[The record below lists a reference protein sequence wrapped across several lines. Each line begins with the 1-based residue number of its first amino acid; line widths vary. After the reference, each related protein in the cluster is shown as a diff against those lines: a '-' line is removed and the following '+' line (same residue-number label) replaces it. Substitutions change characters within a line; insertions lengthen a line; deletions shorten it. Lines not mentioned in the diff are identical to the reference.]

1 MKTKQNKKKSREFRS
16 RLFYKNKMYFIASVI
31 MTIVMSFLNLMISW
45 LIQQIMDSMAN
56 QNMQSVVRCAWIA
69 ASVVIA
75 YTVANAVYRAVY
87 PRFLQRAM
95 QQYRDYAFSRLT
107 QKSLRSF
114 SKEGTALYVSALTN
128 DCTSIENNYLAATFT
143 LIELLF
149 CFLGALIMM
158 LYYSPVMLVLAVA
171 LSFLPVAV
179 SMTAGN
185 RLTEQEKEISKK
197 NERFVS
203 IVNELLSGFPVIKS
217 FRAEAQASRLFSQR
231 NEQAEEAK
239 KNKRRTEQ
247 LISLLANDAGI
258 IAQMGIFLAG
268 AWLAISGKGVTAGVV
283 IVFVQLMNYILNPI
297 SQVPLLWS
305 NRKAAIALMEKLSDA
320 LSENVR
326 EEGREK
332 LNGFSEK
339 IEVKDLT
346 YGYEPESPVLK
357 DLDVQFD
364 AGKSYAIVGGSGSGK
379 STLLNLLM
387 GSSSNYQGEICI
399 DGVSIKN
406 IESESLYQ
414 LMTSVQQNVF
424 VFNDTIRNNV
434 TMFHEFPDKEVTLA
448 LERSGL
454 SEFIE
459 KRGEDFVCG
468 ENGANLSGGERQ
480 RISIARALLR
490 KSPILLVDE
499 ATAALD
505 AATARAVS
513 FSILNLVGM
522 TRIVVTHRLE
532 EAILRR
538 YDKILVMK
546 NGTICE
552 QEISIRLCS
561 RKDNFILCF
570 RLRTEEDNSWC
581 YSSWISQYLQQHEG
595 EWISRAGHLE
605 QVFSK

>member
-1 MKTKQNKKKSREFRS
+1 MKTKQNKKKNREFIHQ
-16 RLFYKNKMYFIASVI
+16 LYYKNRINFIV
-31 MTIVMSFLNLMISW
+31 TIILTIAMSSLNLMISW
-45 LIQQIMDSMAN
+45 LIQQIMDCTAN
-56 QNMQSVVRCAWIA
+56 QDMQALVRSAWIVIIV
-69 ASVVIA
+69 VVI
-75 YTVANAVYRAVY
+75 YTIANVMYRAVY

-217 FRAEAQASRLFSQR
+217 FRAETQASRLFSQR

-346 YGYEPESPVLK
+346 YGYEQESSVLK

-459 KRGEDFVCG
+459 KRGEEFVCG

-552 QEISIRLCS
+552 QG
-561 RKDNFILCF
+561 NFDTLMQQKGQF
-570 RLRTEEDNSWC
+570 
-581 YSSWISQYLQQHEG
+581 YSLFQIAH
-595 EWISRAGHLE
+595 
-605 QVFSK
+605 

>member
-1 MKTKQNKKKSREFRS
+1 MKQNKKKSREFKR
-16 RLFYKNKMYFIASVI
+16 RLFYKNKMCFIASVI

-143 LIELLF
+143 LIEFLF

-217 FRAEAQASRLFSQR
+217 FRAETQASRLFSQR

-346 YGYEPESPVLK
+346 YGYEPESHVLK

-552 QEISIRLCS
+552 QG
-561 RKDNFILCF
+561 NFNTLMQQKGQF
-570 RLRTEEDNSWC
+570 
-581 YSSWISQYLQQHEG
+581 YSLFQIAH
-595 EWISRAGHLE
+595 
-605 QVFSK
+605 

>member
-1 MKTKQNKKKSREFRS
+1 MKTKQNKKKNREFIHQ
-16 RLFYKNKMYFIASVI
+16 LYYKNRINFIV
-31 MTIVMSFLNLMISW
+31 TIILTIAMSSLNLMISW
-45 LIQQIMDSMAN
+45 LIQQIMDCTAN
-56 QNMQSVVRCAWIA
+56 QDMQALVRSAWIVIIV
-69 ASVVIA
+69 VVI
-75 YTVANAVYRAVY
+75 YTIANVMYRAVY

-95 QQYRDYAFSRLT
+95 QQYRNYAFSRLT

-217 FRAEAQASRLFSQR
+217 FRAETQASRLFSQR

-459 KRGEDFVCG
+459 KRGEEFVCG

-552 QEISIRLCS
+552 QG
-561 RKDNFILCF
+561 NFDTLMQQKGQF
-570 RLRTEEDNSWC
+570 
-581 YSSWISQYLQQHEG
+581 YSLFQIAH
-595 EWISRAGHLE
+595 
-605 QVFSK
+605 

>member
-1 MKTKQNKKKSREFRS
+1 MKTKQNKKKSREFTHQ
-16 RLFYKNKMYFIASVI
+16 LYYKNRINFIV
-31 MTIVMSFLNLMISW
+31 TIILTIAMSSINLMISW

-75 YTVANAVYRAVY
+75 YTVSNAVYRAVY

-203 IVNELLSGFPVIKS
+203 IVNELISGFPVIKS

-459 KRGEDFVCG
+459 KRGEEFVCG

-552 QEISIRLCS
+552 QGKFDTLMQQ
-561 RKDNFILCF
+561 KGQF
-570 RLRTEEDNSWC
+570 
-581 YSSWISQYLQQHEG
+581 YSLFQIAH
-595 EWISRAGHLE
+595 
-605 QVFSK
+605 

>member
-1 MKTKQNKKKSREFRS
+1 MKTKQNKKKNREFIHQ
-16 RLFYKNKMYFIASVI
+16 LYYKNRINFIV
-31 MTIVMSFLNLMISW
+31 TIILTIAMSSLNLMISW
-45 LIQQIMDSMAN
+45 LIQQIMDCTAN
-56 QNMQSVVRCAWIA
+56 QDMQALVRSAWIVIIV
-69 ASVVIA
+69 VVI
-75 YTVANAVYRAVY
+75 YTIANVMYRAVY

-217 FRAEAQASRLFSQR
+217 FRAETQASRLFSQR

-346 YGYEPESPVLK
+346 YGYELESPVLK

-459 KRGEDFVCG
+459 KRGEEFVCG

-552 QEISIRLCS
+552 QGKFDTLMQQ
-561 RKDNFILCF
+561 KGQF
-570 RLRTEEDNSWC
+570 
-581 YSSWISQYLQQHEG
+581 YSLFQIAH
-595 EWISRAGHLE
+595 
-605 QVFSK
+605 

>member
-1 MKTKQNKKKSREFRS
+1 MKQNKKKSREFIHQ
-16 RLFYKNKMYFIASVI
+16 LYYKNRMNFIVAI
-31 MTIVMSFLNLMISW
+31 ILTIAMSSLNLMISW
-45 LIQQIMDSMAN
+45 LIQQIMDCTAN
-56 QNMQSVVRCAWIA
+56 QDMQALVRSAWIA

-75 YTVANAVYRAVY
+75 YTVSNAVYRAVY

-158 LYYSPVMLVLAVA
+158 LYYSPMMLVLAVA

-346 YGYEPESPVLK
+346 YGYEPESHVLK

-434 TMFHEFPDKEVTLA
+434 TMFHEFSDKEVTLA

-454 SEFIE
+454 SELIE

-552 QEISIRLCS
+552 QG
-561 RKDNFILCF
+561 NFDTLMQQKGQFYSLF
-570 RLRTEEDNSWC
+570 R
-581 YSSWISQYLQQHEG
+581 IAH
-595 EWISRAGHLE
+595 
-605 QVFSK
+605 

>member
-1 MKTKQNKKKSREFRS
+1 MKQNKKKSREFRC
-16 RLFYKNKMYFIASVI
+16 RLFYKNKMCFIASVI

-56 QNMQSVVRCAWIA
+56 QNMQSAVRCAWIA

-128 DCTSIENNYLAATFT
+128 DCTSIENNYLTATFT

-217 FRAEAQASRLFSQR
+217 FRAETQASHLFSQR

-552 QEISIRLCS
+552 QG
-561 RKDNFILCF
+561 NFDTLMQQKGQF
-570 RLRTEEDNSWC
+570 
-581 YSSWISQYLQQHEG
+581 YSLFQIAH
-595 EWISRAGHLE
+595 
-605 QVFSK
+605 

>member
-1 MKTKQNKKKSREFRS
+1 MKQNKKKSREFRR
-16 RLFYKNKMYFIASVI
+16 RLFYKNKMCFIASVI

-56 QNMQSVVRCAWIA
+56 QNMQAVVRCAWIA

-149 CFLGALIMM
+149 CFWGALIMM

-179 SMTAGN
+179 SMKAGN

-217 FRAEAQASRLFSQR
+217 FRAETQASRLFSQR

-268 AWLAISGKGVTAGVV
+268 AWLAISNKGVTAGVV

-387 GSSSNYQGEICI
+387 GSSSNYRGEICI

-424 VFNDTIRNNV
+424 IFNDTIRNNV
-434 TMFHEFPDKEVTLA
+434 TMFHEFPDREVTLA

-552 QEISIRLCS
+552 QG
-561 RKDNFILCF
+561 NFDTLMQQKGQF
-570 RLRTEEDNSWC
+570 
-581 YSSWISQYLQQHEG
+581 YSLFQIAH
-595 EWISRAGHLE
+595 
-605 QVFSK
+605 

>member
-1 MKTKQNKKKSREFRS
+1 MKQNKKKSREFRR
-16 RLFYKNKMYFIASVI
+16 RLFYKNKICFIASVI

-45 LIQQIMDSMAN
+45 LIQQIMDCTAN
-56 QNMQSVVRCAWIA
+56 QDMQALVRSAWIA
-69 ASVVIA
+69 VSVVIA

-128 DCTSIENNYLAATFT
+128 DCTSIENNYLASTFT

-158 LYYSPVMLVLAVA
+158 LYYSPMMLVLAVA

-217 FRAEAQASRLFSQR
+217 FRAETQASRLFSQR

-346 YGYEPESPVLK
+346 YGYEPESHVLK

-434 TMFHEFPDKEVTLA
+434 TMFHEFSDKEVTLA

-454 SEFIE
+454 SELIE

-552 QEISIRLCS
+552 QG
-561 RKDNFILCF
+561 NFDTLMQQKGQF
-570 RLRTEEDNSWC
+570 
-581 YSSWISQYLQQHEG
+581 YSLFQIAH
-595 EWISRAGHLE
+595 
-605 QVFSK
+605 

>member
-1 MKTKQNKKKSREFRS
+1 MKQNKKKSREFRR
-16 RLFYKNKMYFIASVI
+16 RLFYKNKMCFIASVI

-56 QNMQSVVRCAWIA
+56 QNMQSAVRCAWIA

-143 LIELLF
+143 LIEFLF

-197 NERFVS
+197 NEHFVS

-217 FRAEAQASRLFSQR
+217 FRAETQASRLFSQR

-268 AWLAISGKGVTAGVV
+268 AWLAISNKGVTAGVV

-346 YGYEPESPVLK
+346 YGYEPESHVLK

-414 LMTSVQQNVF
+414 LMISVQQNVF

-505 AATARAVS
+505 AAAARAVS

-552 QEISIRLCS
+552 QG
-561 RKDNFILCF
+561 NFDTLMQQKGQF
-570 RLRTEEDNSWC
+570 
-581 YSSWISQYLQQHEG
+581 YSLFQIAH
-595 EWISRAGHLE
+595 
-605 QVFSK
+605 

>member
-1 MKTKQNKKKSREFRS
+1 MKQNKKKSREFKR
-16 RLFYKNKMYFIASVI
+16 RLFYKNKMCFIASVI

-143 LIELLF
+143 LIEFLF

-217 FRAEAQASRLFSQR
+217 FRAETQASRLFSQR
-231 NEQAEEAK
+231 NEQAEEAN

-346 YGYEPESPVLK
+346 YGYEPESHVLK

-552 QEISIRLCS
+552 QG
-561 RKDNFILCF
+561 NFDTLMQQKGQF
-570 RLRTEEDNSWC
+570 
-581 YSSWISQYLQQHEG
+581 YSLFQIAH
-595 EWISRAGHLE
+595 
-605 QVFSK
+605 

>member
-1 MKTKQNKKKSREFRS
+1 MKTKQNKKKNREFIHQ
-16 RLFYKNKMYFIASVI
+16 LYYKNRINFIV
-31 MTIVMSFLNLMISW
+31 TIILTIAMSSLNLMISW
-45 LIQQIMDSMAN
+45 LIQQIMDCTAN
-56 QNMQSVVRCAWIA
+56 QDMQALVRSAWIVIIV
-69 ASVVIA
+69 VVI
-75 YTVANAVYRAVY
+75 YTIANVMYRAVY

-217 FRAEAQASRLFSQR
+217 FRAETQASRLFSQR

-346 YGYEPESPVLK
+346 YVYEPESPVLK

-424 VFNDTIRNNV
+424 VFNNTIRNNV

-459 KRGEDFVCG
+459 KRGEEFVCG

-552 QEISIRLCS
+552 QG
-561 RKDNFILCF
+561 NFDTLMQQKGQF
-570 RLRTEEDNSWC
+570 
-581 YSSWISQYLQQHEG
+581 YSLFQIAH
-595 EWISRAGHLE
+595 
-605 QVFSK
+605 

>member
-1 MKTKQNKKKSREFRS
+1 MKTKQNKKKSREFTHQ
-16 RLFYKNKMYFIASVI
+16 LYYKNRINFIVAI
-31 MTIVMSFLNLMISW
+31 ILTIAMSSLNLMISW
-45 LIQQIMDSMAN
+45 LIQQIMDCTAN
-56 QNMQSVVRCAWIA
+56 QDMQALVRSAWIVIIV
-69 ASVVIA
+69 VVI
-75 YTVANAVYRAVY
+75 YTIANVMYRAVY

-158 LYYSPVMLVLAVA
+158 LYYSPMMLVLAVA

-185 RLTEQEKEISKK
+185 RLTEQEKEISEK

-217 FRAEAQASRLFSQR
+217 FRAETQASRLFSQR

-332 LNGFSEK
+332 INGFSEK

-346 YGYEPESPVLK
+346 YGYEPESHVLK

-454 SEFIE
+454 SELIE

-552 QEISIRLCS
+552 QG
-561 RKDNFILCF
+561 NFDTLMQQKGQF
-570 RLRTEEDNSWC
+570 
-581 YSSWISQYLQQHEG
+581 YSLFQIAH
-595 EWISRAGHLE
+595 
-605 QVFSK
+605 

>member
-1 MKTKQNKKKSREFRS
+1 MKTKQNKKKNREFIHQ
-16 RLFYKNKMYFIASVI
+16 LYYKNRINFIV
-31 MTIVMSFLNLMISW
+31 TIILTIAMSSLNLMISW
-45 LIQQIMDSMAN
+45 LIQQIMDCTAN
-56 QNMQSVVRCAWIA
+56 QDMQALVRSAWIVIIV
-69 ASVVIA
+69 VVI
-75 YTVANAVYRAVY
+75 YTIANVMYRAVY

-346 YGYEPESPVLK
+346 YGYEPESHVLK

-434 TMFHEFPDKEVTLA
+434 TMFHEFSDKEVTLA

-459 KRGEDFVCG
+459 KRGEEFVCG

-552 QEISIRLCS
+552 QG
-561 RKDNFILCF
+561 NFDTLMQQKGQF
-570 RLRTEEDNSWC
+570 
-581 YSSWISQYLQQHEG
+581 YSLFQIAH
-595 EWISRAGHLE
+595 
-605 QVFSK
+605 

>member
-1 MKTKQNKKKSREFRS
+1 MKQNKKKSREFRR
-16 RLFYKNKMYFIASVI
+16 RLFYKNKMCFIASVI

-56 QNMQSVVRCAWIA
+56 QNMQAVVRCAWIA

-149 CFLGALIMM
+149 CFWGALIMM

-179 SMTAGN
+179 SMKAGN

-268 AWLAISGKGVTAGVV
+268 AWLAISNKGVTAGVV

-346 YGYEPESPVLK
+346 YGYEPESHVLK

-552 QEISIRLCS
+552 QG
-561 RKDNFILCF
+561 NFDTLMQQKGQF
-570 RLRTEEDNSWC
+570 
-581 YSSWISQYLQQHEG
+581 YSLFQIAH
-595 EWISRAGHLE
+595 
-605 QVFSK
+605 

>member
-1 MKTKQNKKKSREFRS
+1 MKTKQNKKKNREFIHQ
-16 RLFYKNKMYFIASVI
+16 LYYKNRINFIV
-31 MTIVMSFLNLMISW
+31 TIILTIAMSSLNLMISW
-45 LIQQIMDSMAN
+45 LIQQIMDCTAN
-56 QNMQSVVRCAWIA
+56 QDMQALVRSAWIVIIV
-69 ASVVIA
+69 VVI
-75 YTVANAVYRAVY
+75 YTIANVMYRAVY

-217 FRAEAQASRLFSQR
+217 FRAETQASRLFSRR

-434 TMFHEFPDKEVTLA
+434 TMFHEFSDKEVTLA

-552 QEISIRLCS
+552 QG
-561 RKDNFILCF
+561 NFDTLMQQKGQF
-570 RLRTEEDNSWC
+570 
-581 YSSWISQYLQQHEG
+581 YSLFQIAH
-595 EWISRAGHLE
+595 
-605 QVFSK
+605 

>member
-1 MKTKQNKKKSREFRS
+1 MKTKQNKKKNRGFIHQ
-16 RLFYKNKMYFIASVI
+16 LYYKNRINFIV
-31 MTIVMSFLNLMISW
+31 TIILTIAMSSLNLMISW
-45 LIQQIMDSMAN
+45 LIQQIMDCTAN
-56 QNMQSVVRCAWIA
+56 QDMQALVRSAWIVIIV
-69 ASVVIA
+69 VVI
-75 YTVANAVYRAVY
+75 YTIANVMYRAVY

-217 FRAEAQASRLFSQR
+217 FRAETQASRLFSQR

-459 KRGEDFVCG
+459 KRGEEFVCG

-552 QEISIRLCS
+552 QG
-561 RKDNFILCF
+561 NFDTLMQQKGQF
-570 RLRTEEDNSWC
+570 
-581 YSSWISQYLQQHEG
+581 YSLFQIAH
-595 EWISRAGHLE
+595 
-605 QVFSK
+605 

>member
-1 MKTKQNKKKSREFRS
+1 MKTKQSKKKSREFIH
-16 RLFYKNKMYFIASVI
+16 RLYYKNRINFIV
-31 MTIVMSFLNLMISW
+31 TIILTIAMSSLNLMISW
-45 LIQQIMDSMAN
+45 LIQQIMDCTAN
-56 QNMQSVVRCAWIA
+56 QDMQALVRSAWIVIIV
-69 ASVVIA
+69 VVI
-75 YTVANAVYRAVY
+75 YTIANVMYRAVY

-158 LYYSPVMLVLAVA
+158 LYYSPMMLVLAVA

-217 FRAEAQASRLFSQR
+217 FRAETQASRLFSQR

-459 KRGEDFVCG
+459 KRGEEFVCG

-552 QEISIRLCS
+552 QG
-561 RKDNFILCF
+561 NFDTLMQQKGQF
-570 RLRTEEDNSWC
+570 
-581 YSSWISQYLQQHEG
+581 YSLFQIAH
-595 EWISRAGHLE
+595 
-605 QVFSK
+605 

>member
-1 MKTKQNKKKSREFRS
+1 MKTKQNKKKSREFIHQ
-16 RLFYKNKMYFIASVI
+16 LYYKNRINFIV
-31 MTIVMSFLNLMISW
+31 TIILTIAMSSLNLMISW
-45 LIQQIMDSMAN
+45 LIQQIMDCTAN
-56 QNMQSVVRCAWIA
+56 QDMQALVRSAWIA

-217 FRAEAQASRLFSQR
+217 FRAETQASRLFSQR

-332 LNGFSEK
+332 INGFSEK

-346 YGYEPESPVLK
+346 YGYEPESHVLK

-434 TMFHEFPDKEVTLA
+434 TMFHEFSDKEVTLA

-454 SEFIE
+454 SELIE

-552 QEISIRLCS
+552 QG
-561 RKDNFILCF
+561 NFDTLMQQKGQF
-570 RLRTEEDNSWC
+570 
-581 YSSWISQYLQQHEG
+581 YSLFQIAH
-595 EWISRAGHLE
+595 
-605 QVFSK
+605 

>member
-1 MKTKQNKKKSREFRS
+1 MKQNKKKSREFKR
-16 RLFYKNKMYFIASVI
+16 RLFYKNKMCFIASVI

-143 LIELLF
+143 LIEFLF

-217 FRAEAQASRLFSQR
+217 FRAETQASRLFSQR

-346 YGYEPESPVLK
+346 YGYEPESHVLK

-448 LERSGL
+448 LEHSGL

-552 QEISIRLCS
+552 QG
-561 RKDNFILCF
+561 NFDTLMQQKGQF
-570 RLRTEEDNSWC
+570 
-581 YSSWISQYLQQHEG
+581 YSLFQIAH
-595 EWISRAGHLE
+595 
-605 QVFSK
+605 

>member
-1 MKTKQNKKKSREFRS
+1 MKTKQNKKKNREFIHQ
-16 RLFYKNKMYFIASVI
+16 LYYKNRINFIVAI
-31 MTIVMSFLNLMISW
+31 ILTIAMSSLNLMISW
-45 LIQQIMDSMAN
+45 LIQQIMDCTAN
-56 QNMQSVVRCAWIA
+56 QDMQALVRSAWIA

-217 FRAEAQASRLFSQR
+217 FRAETQASRLFSQR

-459 KRGEDFVCG
+459 KRGEEFVCG

-552 QEISIRLCS
+552 QGKFDTLMQQ
-561 RKDNFILCF
+561 KGQF
-570 RLRTEEDNSWC
+570 
-581 YSSWISQYLQQHEG
+581 YSLFQIAH
-595 EWISRAGHLE
+595 
-605 QVFSK
+605 

>member
-1 MKTKQNKKKSREFRS
+1 MKQNKKKSREFRC
-16 RLFYKNKMYFIASVI
+16 RLFYKNKMCFIASVI

-56 QNMQSVVRCAWIA
+56 QNMQAVVRCAWIA

-143 LIELLF
+143 LIEFLF

-217 FRAEAQASRLFSQR
+217 FRAETQASRLFSQR
-231 NEQAEEAK
+231 NEQTEEAK

-268 AWLAISGKGVTAGVV
+268 AWLAISNKGVTAGVV

-346 YGYEPESPVLK
+346 YGYEPESHVLK

-387 GSSSNYQGEICI
+387 GSSSNYRGEICI

-424 VFNDTIRNNV
+424 IFNDTIRNNV
-434 TMFHEFPDKEVTLA
+434 TMFHEFPDREVTLA

-552 QEISIRLCS
+552 QG
-561 RKDNFILCF
+561 NFDTLMQQKGQF
-570 RLRTEEDNSWC
+570 
-581 YSSWISQYLQQHEG
+581 YSLFQIAH
-595 EWISRAGHLE
+595 
-605 QVFSK
+605 

>member
-1 MKTKQNKKKSREFRS
+1 MKQNKKKSREFKR
-16 RLFYKNKMYFIASVI
+16 RLFYKNKMCFIASVI

-143 LIELLF
+143 LIEFLF

-268 AWLAISGKGVTAGVV
+268 AWLAISNKGVTAGVV

-332 LNGFSEK
+332 LNVFSEK

-399 DGVSIKN
+399 DSVSIKN

-434 TMFHEFPDKEVTLA
+434 TMFHEFSDKEVTLA

-490 KSPILLVDE
+490 KSPIILVDE

-505 AATARAVS
+505 VATARAVS

-552 QEISIRLCS
+552 QG
-561 RKDNFILCF
+561 NFDTLMQQKGQF
-570 RLRTEEDNSWC
+570 
-581 YSSWISQYLQQHEG
+581 YSLFQIAH
-595 EWISRAGHLE
+595 
-605 QVFSK
+605 

>member
-1 MKTKQNKKKSREFRS
+1 MKQNKKKSREFRR
-16 RLFYKNKMYFIASVI
+16 RLFYKNKICFIASVI

-56 QNMQSVVRCAWIA
+56 QNMQSAVRCAWIA
-69 ASVVIA
+69 VSVVIA

-149 CFLGALIMM
+149 CFWGALIMM

-217 FRAEAQASRLFSQR
+217 FRAETQASRLFSQR

-459 KRGEDFVCG
+459 KRGEEFVCG

-552 QEISIRLCS
+552 QG
-561 RKDNFILCF
+561 NFDTLMQQKGQF
-570 RLRTEEDNSWC
+570 
-581 YSSWISQYLQQHEG
+581 YSLFQIAH
-595 EWISRAGHLE
+595 
-605 QVFSK
+605 

>member
-1 MKTKQNKKKSREFRS
+1 MKQNKKKSREFKR
-16 RLFYKNKMYFIASVI
+16 RLFYKNKMCFIASVI

-56 QNMQSVVRCAWIA
+56 QNMQSAVRCAWIA

-179 SMTAGN
+179 SMKAGN

-197 NERFVS
+197 NEHFVS

-217 FRAEAQASRLFSQR
+217 FRAETQASRLFSQR

-239 KNKRRTEQ
+239 KSKRRTEQ

-399 DGVSIKN
+399 DGVSIKS

-434 TMFHEFPDKEVTLA
+434 TMFHEFSDKEVTLA

-505 AATARAVS
+505 VATARAVS

-552 QEISIRLCS
+552 QG
-561 RKDNFILCF
+561 NFDTLMQQKGQF
-570 RLRTEEDNSWC
+570 
-581 YSSWISQYLQQHEG
+581 YSLFQIAH
-595 EWISRAGHLE
+595 
-605 QVFSK
+605 

>member
-1 MKTKQNKKKSREFRS
+1 MKTKQNKKKNREFIHQ
-16 RLFYKNKMYFIASVI
+16 LYYKNRINFIV
-31 MTIVMSFLNLMISW
+31 TIILTIAMSSLNLMISW
-45 LIQQIMDSMAN
+45 LIQQIMDCTAN
-56 QNMQSVVRCAWIA
+56 QDMQALVRSAWIVIIV
-69 ASVVIA
+69 VVI
-75 YTVANAVYRAVY
+75 YTIANVMYRAVY

-107 QKSLRSF
+107 QKILRSF

-217 FRAEAQASRLFSQR
+217 FRAETQASRLFSQR

-459 KRGEDFVCG
+459 KRGEEFVCG

-552 QEISIRLCS
+552 QG
-561 RKDNFILCF
+561 NFDTLMQQKGQF
-570 RLRTEEDNSWC
+570 
-581 YSSWISQYLQQHEG
+581 YSLFQIAH
-595 EWISRAGHLE
+595 
-605 QVFSK
+605 

>member
-1 MKTKQNKKKSREFRS
+1 MKTKQNKKKSREFIHQ
-16 RLFYKNKMYFIASVI
+16 LYYKNRINFIV
-31 MTIVMSFLNLMISW
+31 TIILTIAMSSLNLMISW
-45 LIQQIMDSMAN
+45 LIQQIMDCTAN
-56 QNMQSVVRCAWIA
+56 QDMQALVRSAWIVIIV
-69 ASVVIA
+69 VVI
-75 YTVANAVYRAVY
+75 YTIANAMYRAIY
-87 PRFLQRAM
+87 PKFLQRAM

-217 FRAEAQASRLFSQR
+217 FRAETQASRLFSQR

-332 LNGFSEK
+332 INGFSEK

-346 YGYEPESPVLK
+346 YGYEPESHVLK

-387 GSSSNYQGEICI
+387 GSSSNYQGKICI

-532 EAILRR
+532 EAILHR

-552 QEISIRLCS
+552 QG
-561 RKDNFILCF
+561 NFDTLMQQKGQF
-570 RLRTEEDNSWC
+570 
-581 YSSWISQYLQQHEG
+581 YSLFQIAH
-595 EWISRAGHLE
+595 
-605 QVFSK
+605 

>member
-1 MKTKQNKKKSREFRS
+1 MKTKQNKKKNREFIHQ
-16 RLFYKNKMYFIASVI
+16 LYYKNRINFIV
-31 MTIVMSFLNLMISW
+31 TIILTIAMSSLNLMISW
-45 LIQQIMDSMAN
+45 LIQQIMDCTAN
-56 QNMQSVVRCAWIA
+56 QDMQALVRSAWIVIIV
-69 ASVVIA
+69 VVI
-75 YTVANAVYRAVY
+75 YTIANVMYRAVY

-143 LIELLF
+143 LIEFLF

-217 FRAEAQASRLFSQR
+217 FRAETQASRLFSQR

-346 YGYEPESPVLK
+346 YGYEPESHVLK

-552 QEISIRLCS
+552 QG
-561 RKDNFILCF
+561 NFDTLMQQKGQF
-570 RLRTEEDNSWC
+570 
-581 YSSWISQYLQQHEG
+581 YSLFQIAH
-595 EWISRAGHLE
+595 
-605 QVFSK
+605 

>member
-1 MKTKQNKKKSREFRS
+1 MKQNKKKSREFKR
-16 RLFYKNKMYFIASVI
+16 RLFYKNKMCFIASVI

-149 CFLGALIMM
+149 CFWGALIMM

-179 SMTAGN
+179 SMKAGN

-217 FRAEAQASRLFSQR
+217 FRAETQASRLFSQR

-268 AWLAISGKGVTAGVV
+268 AWLAISNKGVTAGVV

-346 YGYEPESPVLK
+346 YGYEPESHVLK

-552 QEISIRLCS
+552 QG
-561 RKDNFILCF
+561 NFDTLMQQKGQF
-570 RLRTEEDNSWC
+570 
-581 YSSWISQYLQQHEG
+581 YSLFQIAH
-595 EWISRAGHLE
+595 
-605 QVFSK
+605 

>member
-1 MKTKQNKKKSREFRS
+1 MKTKQNKKKNREFIHQ
-16 RLFYKNKMYFIASVI
+16 LYYKNRINFIV
-31 MTIVMSFLNLMISW
+31 TIILTIAMSSLNLMISW
-45 LIQQIMDSMAN
+45 LIQQIMDCTAN
-56 QNMQSVVRCAWIA
+56 QDMQALVRSAWIVIIV
-69 ASVVIA
+69 VVI
-75 YTVANAVYRAVY
+75 YTIANVMYRAVY

-149 CFLGALIMM
+149 CFWGALIMM

-179 SMTAGN
+179 SMKAGN

-268 AWLAISGKGVTAGVV
+268 AWLAISNKGVTAGVV

-332 LNGFSEK
+332 LNVFSEK

-399 DGVSIKN
+399 DSVSIKN

-434 TMFHEFPDKEVTLA
+434 TMFHEFSDKEVTLA

-459 KRGEDFVCG
+459 KRGEEFVCG

-490 KSPILLVDE
+490 KSPIILVDE

-552 QEISIRLCS
+552 QG
-561 RKDNFILCF
+561 NFDTLMQQKGQF
-570 RLRTEEDNSWC
+570 
-581 YSSWISQYLQQHEG
+581 YSLFQIAH
-595 EWISRAGHLE
+595 
-605 QVFSK
+605 

>member
-1 MKTKQNKKKSREFRS
+1 MKQNKKKSREFRR
-16 RLFYKNKMYFIASVI
+16 RLFYKNKMCFIASVI

-56 QNMQSVVRCAWIA
+56 QNMQSAVRCAWIA

-143 LIELLF
+143 LIEFLF

-179 SMTAGN
+179 SMKAGN

-217 FRAEAQASRLFSQR
+217 FRAETQASRLFSQR

-332 LNGFSEK
+332 LNVFSEK

-399 DGVSIKN
+399 DSVSIKN

-434 TMFHEFPDKEVTLA
+434 TMFHEFSDKEVTLA

-490 KSPILLVDE
+490 KSPIILVDE

-552 QEISIRLCS
+552 QG
-561 RKDNFILCF
+561 NFDTLMQQKGQF
-570 RLRTEEDNSWC
+570 
-581 YSSWISQYLQQHEG
+581 YSLFQIAH
-595 EWISRAGHLE
+595 
-605 QVFSK
+605 

>member
-1 MKTKQNKKKSREFRS
+1 MKQNKKKSREFIHQ
-16 RLFYKNKMYFIASVI
+16 LYYKNRMNFIV
-31 MTIVMSFLNLMISW
+31 TIILTIAMSSLNLMISW

-75 YTVANAVYRAVY
+75 YTVANAVHRAVY

-114 SKEGTALYVSALTN
+114 SKESTALYVSALTN

-197 NERFVS
+197 NEHFVS

-217 FRAEAQASRLFSQR
+217 FRAETQASRLFSQR

-247 LISLLANDAGI
+247 MISLLANDAGI

-346 YGYEPESPVLK
+346 YGYEPESHVLK

-552 QEISIRLCS
+552 QG
-561 RKDNFILCF
+561 NFDTLMQQKGQF
-570 RLRTEEDNSWC
+570 
-581 YSSWISQYLQQHEG
+581 YSLFQIAH
-595 EWISRAGHLE
+595 
-605 QVFSK
+605 

>member
-1 MKTKQNKKKSREFRS
+1 MKTKQNKKKNREFIHQ
-16 RLFYKNKMYFIASVI
+16 LYYKNRINFIV
-31 MTIVMSFLNLMISW
+31 TIILTIAMSSLNLMISW
-45 LIQQIMDSMAN
+45 LIQQIMDCTAN
-56 QNMQSVVRCAWIA
+56 QDMQALVRSAWIVIIV
-69 ASVVIA
+69 VVI
-75 YTVANAVYRAVY
+75 YTIANVMYRAVY

-217 FRAEAQASRLFSQR
+217 FRAETQASRLFSQR

-434 TMFHEFPDKEVTLA
+434 TRFHEFPDKEVTLA

-459 KRGEDFVCG
+459 KRGEEFVCG

-552 QEISIRLCS
+552 QG
-561 RKDNFILCF
+561 NFDTLMQQKGQF
-570 RLRTEEDNSWC
+570 
-581 YSSWISQYLQQHEG
+581 YSLFQIAH
-595 EWISRAGHLE
+595 
-605 QVFSK
+605 

>member
-1 MKTKQNKKKSREFRS
+1 MKQNKKKSREFRR
-16 RLFYKNKMYFIASVI
+16 RLFYKNKMCFIASVI

-95 QQYRDYAFSRLT
+95 QQYRDYTFLRLT

-185 RLTEQEKEISKK
+185 RLAEQEKEISKK
-197 NERFVS
+197 NEHFVS

-217 FRAEAQASRLFSQR
+217 FRAETQASRLFSKR

-399 DGVSIKN
+399 DSVSIKN

-434 TMFHEFPDKEVTLA
+434 TMFHEFPDREVTLA

-538 YDKILVMK
+538 YDKIFVMK

-552 QEISIRLCS
+552 QG
-561 RKDNFILCF
+561 NFDTLMQQKGQF
-570 RLRTEEDNSWC
+570 
-581 YSSWISQYLQQHEG
+581 YSLFQIAH
-595 EWISRAGHLE
+595 
-605 QVFSK
+605 

>member
-1 MKTKQNKKKSREFRS
+1 MKTKQNKKKSREFTHQ
-16 RLFYKNKMYFIASVI
+16 LYYKNRINFIV
-31 MTIVMSFLNLMISW
+31 TIILTIAMSSINLMISW

-75 YTVANAVYRAVY
+75 YTVSNAVYRAVY

-143 LIELLF
+143 LIEFLF

-171 LSFLPVAV
+171 LSFLPMAV

-217 FRAEAQASRLFSQR
+217 FRAETQASRLFSQR

-346 YGYEPESPVLK
+346 YGYEPESHVLK

-552 QEISIRLCS
+552 QGKFDTLMQQ
-561 RKDNFILCF
+561 KGQF
-570 RLRTEEDNSWC
+570 
-581 YSSWISQYLQQHEG
+581 YSLFQIAH
-595 EWISRAGHLE
+595 
-605 QVFSK
+605 

>member
-1 MKTKQNKKKSREFRS
+1 MKQNKKKSREFRR
-16 RLFYKNKMYFIASVI
+16 RLFYKNKMCFIASVI

-56 QNMQSVVRCAWIA
+56 QNMQSAVRCAWIA

-143 LIELLF
+143 LIEFLF

-217 FRAEAQASRLFSQR
+217 FRAETQASRLFSKR

-283 IVFVQLMNYILNPI
+283 IVFVQLMNYILKPI

-339 IEVKDLT
+339 IEMKNLT

-399 DGVSIKN
+399 DSVSIKN

-434 TMFHEFPDKEVTLA
+434 TMFHEFSDKEVTLA

-552 QEISIRLCS
+552 QG
-561 RKDNFILCF
+561 NFDTLMQQKGQF
-570 RLRTEEDNSWC
+570 
-581 YSSWISQYLQQHEG
+581 YSLFQIAH
-595 EWISRAGHLE
+595 
-605 QVFSK
+605 

>member
-1 MKTKQNKKKSREFRS
+1 MKTKQNKKKNREFIHQ
-16 RLFYKNKMYFIASVI
+16 LYYKNRINFIVAI
-31 MTIVMSFLNLMISW
+31 ILTIAMSSLNLMISW
-45 LIQQIMDSMAN
+45 LIQQIMDCTAN
-56 QNMQSVVRCAWIA
+56 QDMQALVRSAWIA

-217 FRAEAQASRLFSQR
+217 FRAETQASRLFSQR

-332 LNGFSEK
+332 INGFSEK

-346 YGYEPESPVLK
+346 YGYEPESHVLK

-434 TMFHEFPDKEVTLA
+434 TMFHEFSDKEVTLA

-454 SEFIE
+454 SELIE

-552 QEISIRLCS
+552 QG
-561 RKDNFILCF
+561 NFDTLMQQKGQFYSLF
-570 RLRTEEDNSWC
+570 R
-581 YSSWISQYLQQHEG
+581 IAH
-595 EWISRAGHLE
+595 
-605 QVFSK
+605 

>member
-1 MKTKQNKKKSREFRS
+1 MKQNKKKSREFKR
-16 RLFYKNKMYFIASVI
+16 RLFYKNKMCFIASVI

-143 LIELLF
+143 LIEFLF

-217 FRAEAQASRLFSQR
+217 FRAETQASRLFSQR

-346 YGYEPESPVLK
+346 YGYEPESHVLK

-538 YDKILVMK
+538 YNKILVMK

-552 QEISIRLCS
+552 QG
-561 RKDNFILCF
+561 NFDTLMQQKGQF
-570 RLRTEEDNSWC
+570 
-581 YSSWISQYLQQHEG
+581 YSLFQIAH
-595 EWISRAGHLE
+595 
-605 QVFSK
+605 

>member
-1 MKTKQNKKKSREFRS
+1 MKQNKKKSREFRC
-16 RLFYKNKMYFIASVI
+16 RLFYKNKMCFIASVI

-56 QNMQSVVRCAWIA
+56 QNMQSAVRCAWIA

-179 SMTAGN
+179 SMKAGN

-268 AWLAISGKGVTAGVV
+268 AWLAISNKGVTAGVV

-399 DGVSIKN
+399 DSVSIKN

-424 VFNDTIRNNV
+424 IFNDTIRNNV
-434 TMFHEFPDKEVTLA
+434 TMFHEFSDKEVTLA

-532 EAILRR
+532 EAILRH

-552 QEISIRLCS
+552 QG
-561 RKDNFILCF
+561 NFDTLMQQKGQF
-570 RLRTEEDNSWC
+570 
-581 YSSWISQYLQQHEG
+581 YSLFQIAH
-595 EWISRAGHLE
+595 
-605 QVFSK
+605 

>member
-1 MKTKQNKKKSREFRS
+1 MKTKQNKKKNREFIHQ
-16 RLFYKNKMYFIASVI
+16 LYYKNRINFIV
-31 MTIVMSFLNLMISW
+31 TIILTIAMSSLNLMISW
-45 LIQQIMDSMAN
+45 LIQQIMDCTAN
-56 QNMQSVVRCAWIA
+56 QDMQALVRSAWIVIIV
-69 ASVVIA
+69 VVI
-75 YTVANAVYRAVY
+75 YTIANVMYRAVY

-197 NERFVS
+197 NEGFVS

-217 FRAEAQASRLFSQR
+217 FRAETQASRLFSQR

-459 KRGEDFVCG
+459 KRGEEFVCG

-552 QEISIRLCS
+552 QG
-561 RKDNFILCF
+561 NFDTLMQQKGQF
-570 RLRTEEDNSWC
+570 
-581 YSSWISQYLQQHEG
+581 YSLFQIAH
-595 EWISRAGHLE
+595 
-605 QVFSK
+605 